1 MILLHESSLG
11 YLRCVKCGHRL
22 NLEIFEKK
30 SEVDEGILSCVHC
43 TSKYPIISSIPFLLE
58 DLTSYFSIRAKL
70 GGYLLLHA
78 KNQKIKSLIK
88 KSLQEIKHVGED
100 TTDLEKNW
108 TVIYKKSIHTSFE
121 IRIKKIIKSLPGCLS
136 VIEHGCSVGIT
147 SEALAK
153 HHDQVFGVDKS
164 FFALLEAKKRK
175 IPNSD
180 FFLADSLSHPFGNKK
195 FELCV
200 ALNVLELIEPL
211 KLLKII
217 RRQTGRFV
225 ILSDPYDYER
235 GKNSV
240 KEKITAK
247 SLRLELNKMGFRFLQ
262 HTNKPSFIPWKL
274 IINPRLELNYK
285 VDLIL
290 AVILSK

>member
-1 MILLHESSLG
+1 MHESSLQ
-11 YLRCVKCGHRL
+11 YLRCVNCGHKL
-22 NLEIFEKK
+22 KLEIFEKEN
-30 SEVDEGILSCVHC
+30 EVVEGILSCVYC
-43 TSKYPIISSIPFLLE
+43 TGNYPIISSIPFLLE
-58 DLTSYFSIRAKL
+58 DISSYFSIRAKL

-78 KNQKIKSLIK
+78 KNPKIKSLIK

-108 TVIYKKSIHTSFE
+108 VAIYKKSKHTSFE
-121 IRIKKIIKSLPGCLS
+121 AKVKNAIRKLPKCVS
-136 VIEHGCSVGIT
+136 VIEHGCSVGTI
-147 SEALAK
+147 SEILAK
-153 HHDQVFGVDKS
+153 YHGQVFGIDKS

-175 IPNSD
+175 IKNSD

-195 FELCV
+195 FEISV

-217 RRQTGRFV
+217 LDQTRRFT

-240 KEKITAK
+240 KVKLDAK
-247 SLRLELNKMGFRFLQ
+247 YLRLQLTKMGFKFLQ
-262 HTNKPSFIPWKL
+262 NTNKPNFITWKL
-274 IINPRLELNYK
+274 FVHPRLELNYK

-290 AVILSK
+290 AVVLSK

>member
-1 MILLHESSLG
+1 ME
-11 YLRCVKCGHRL
+11 
-22 NLEIFEKK
+22 LEIFEKK
-30 SEVDEGILSCVHC
+30 SEVVEGILSCVHC
-43 TSKYPIISSIPFLLE
+43 TGKYPVISSIPFLLQ
-58 DLTSYFSIRAKL
+58 DFSSYFSIRAKL
-70 GGYLLLHA
+70 GGYLLLYT
-78 KNQKIKSLIK
+78 KNSKIKSLIK
-88 KSLQEIKHVGED
+88 NSLHEIKHVGED

-108 TVIYKKSIHTSFE
+108 AVIYKKSKCSSFE
-121 IRIKKIIKSLPGCLS
+121 TKVKNIIKTLPKCVS
-136 VIEHGCSVGIT
+136 VIEHGCSVGIM
-147 SEALAK
+147 SETLAK
-153 HHDQVFGVDKS
+153 YHDQVFGIDKS

-175 IPNSD
+175 IKNSD
-180 FFLADSLSHPFGNKK
+180 FFLADSLSHPFGDKK
-195 FELCV
+195 FELSV

-217 RRQTGRFV
+217 HRQTGRFV

-240 KEKITAK
+240 KVKLDAK
-247 SLRLELNKMGFRFLQ
+247 SLRLQLNKMGFNLLQ

-274 IINPRLELNYK
+274 IVNPRLELNYK